1 MVDRATD
8 VMMIGEVAA
17 QIIRKIDEVM
27 LLYYRLVLV
36 VAPPGGGKTM
46 ALQEVA
52 RRTKHPYVNLNL
64 ELSQRL
70 LDLTERQRVMRVS
83 RLLGDIV
90 NSYQEQAVL
99 LDNTEILFDTSLKQN
114 PLLLLQGVSRN
125 KVIVAAWN
133 GTVEKGHLTYATLD
147 HPEYRRYPM
156 RDLVLVTP
164 KLKS

>member
-1 MVDRATD
+1 MT
-8 VMMIGEVAA
+8 EPLPE
-17 QIIRKIDEVM
+17 QIIRKIDEVKI
-27 LLYYRLVLV
+27 LYHRLILV
-36 VAPPGGGKTM
+36 VAPPGGGKTE

-52 RRTKHPYVNLNL
+52 KRTELPLINLNL
-64 ELSQRL
+64 ELSRRL

-90 NSYQEQAVL
+90 NNYVDETIL

-133 GTVEKGHLTYATLD
+133 GTVEKGHLTYATPD
-147 HPEYRRYPM
+147 HPEYRRYPT
-156 RDLVLVTP
+156 RDLVFVAP
-164 KLKS
+164 AVVA